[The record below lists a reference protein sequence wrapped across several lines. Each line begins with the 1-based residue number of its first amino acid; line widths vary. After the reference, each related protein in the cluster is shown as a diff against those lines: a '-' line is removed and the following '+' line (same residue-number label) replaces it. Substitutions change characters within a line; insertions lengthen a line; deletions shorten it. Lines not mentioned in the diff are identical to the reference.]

1 MSDRIRQELLEL
13 DQKKQ
18 ELLKEKEI
26 IINQIKLNPGWGVD
40 EQNYPQ
46 ENFPHVEQSVIRAR
60 LGEIEVELPKIYQLI
75 DEKMEQYFLLQD

>member
-46 ENFPHVEQSVIRAR
+46 KNFPHLEQCMIRAR
-60 LGEIEVELPKIYQLI
+60 LGEIEVELPQIYQQI
-75 DEKMEQYFLLQD
+75 DEKMEQYYLLQD